1 MHLGIP
7 SVPPRDVLLPAGL
20 ATVGMAEMALL
31 RPSGWAAA
39 AALEVLA
46 ALLLVWRRAAG
57 LWAATLAGLV
67 LLQMPWI
74 GPQLDQAA
82 APILFCAVCG
92 YTLGRWVR
100 TSRGLW
106 GVAVIG
112 AAFAA
117 DYLLVDQR
125 QHGVGDV
132 IFLGTL
138 ILPPYVFGRVT
149 RRLADQ
155 AQELRAAQ
163 EAVRAAAV
171 RAERQ
176 RVARELHDVVAHSV
190 SAMVVQADAARA
202 LLGTDPVRAGQVL
215 GQVSQTGRRA
225 LGDTGRLLHLL
236 RDPDDELGLGPVP
249 GLAQVPALVESF
261 RAEGLG
267 VEVHLPTELPALS
280 AGTDVS
286 AYRVVQEALTNALR
300 YAPDHRATLRV
311 TTLPDAVRISAS
323 NATGPQLRGSLGAGL
338 GLLGL
343 AERVHLLGGT
353 LDRSIHDGRFELDV
367 HLPVAP

>member
-1 MHLGIP
+1 MRSLRP
-7 SVPPRDVLLPAGL
+7 WDVLLPAGL
-20 ATVGMAEMALL
+20 AAVGVAEMVAL
-31 RPSGWAAA
+31 RPSGWVAAA
-39 AALEVLA
+39 SLEVVAALI
-46 ALLLVWRRAAG
+46 LVWRRAAG
-57 LWAATLAGLV
+57 LWTATLAALV

-100 TSRGLW
+100 SYRGLW

-112 AAFAA
+112 AAFAV
-117 DYLLVDQR
+117 DYLLVDER
-125 QHGVGDV
+125 QHGLGDV
-132 IFLGTL
+132 IFLATL

-155 AQELRAAQ
+155 AEELRAAQ
-163 EAVRAAAV
+163 EAVRRAAV

-190 SAMVVQADAARA
+190 SAMVLQADAAGE
-202 LLGTDPVRAGQVL
+202 LLPTDPVQAARVI
-215 GQVSQTGRRA
+215 GQVSDTGRRA
-225 LGDTGRLLHLL
+225 LADTGRLLHLL

-249 GLAQVPALVESF
+249 GLAQVPALVDAF
-261 RAEGLG
+261 RSEGLD
-267 VEVHLPTELPALS
+267 VDLTLPDDLPALS

-300 YAPDHRATLRV
+300 YAPDRRATLRV
-311 TTLPDAVRISAS
+311 AAEPGRIGIRAS
-323 NATGPQLRGSLGAGL
+323 NAADGVRPESVGAGL

-353 LDRSIHDGRFELDV
+353 LERGVHDGRFELDV
-367 HLPVAP
+367 HLPVVP